1 VSFNAFAF
9 CQHHRRLIGGAVLA
23 LLLQSLAWGAGAA
36 GFADVL
42 DSEGAGAVHEQG
54 CLDDAKAPAEQA
66 DADNPCNEAC
76 HFWSQFQVVYAID
89 VAPAMNAAPVL
100 RAGAD
105 AYAIDHRGRPPFRPP
120 RPSLP
125 V

>member
-1 VSFNAFAF
+1 MAFALL
-9 CQHHRRLIGGAVLA
+9 HLRHRRRIAAAVLA

-36 GFADVL
+36 GFADL
-42 DSEGAGAVHEQG
+42 LESEGATIAHEQG
-54 CLDDAKAPAEQA
+54 CLDDVKAPAGQQETDSA
-66 DADNPCNEAC
+66 CNDAC
-76 HFWSQFQVVYAID
+76 HFWSQFQVVYAVD
-89 VAPAMNAAPVL
+89 VAPAMSAAPVL

-105 AYAIDHRGRPPFRPP
+105 AHAIDHRGRPPLRPP